1 MAHSWRDA
9 SRFVRVILVLQAAI
23 IVGLSVWMYNEYMS
37 NSYLRTYLASLLQG
51 AGSIVAVM
59 SLGGLIAIVLVGILL
74 KAGSVLGDIEHLSEK
89 VEDHADVTHAR
100 PDAWPMPVLKVVEP
114 EPADEISRL
123 HSSLRR
129 WNKRSK

>member
-1 MAHSWRDA
+1 
-9 SRFVRVILVLQAAI
+9 
-23 IVGLSVWMYNEYMS
+23 MYNEYMS

-89 VEDHADVTHAR
+89 VEDHADVTDAR
-100 PDAWPMPVLKVVEP
+100 PDDWPMPLLKVVEP

>member
-1 MAHSWRDA
+1 
-9 SRFVRVILVLQAAI
+9 VLQAAI

-37 NSYLRTYLASLLQG
+37 NSYLRTYLASLPQG

-89 VEDHADVTHAR
+89 VEDHADVHPRPSRCLAYACTQGGGAR
-100 PDAWPMPVLKVVEP
+100 A
-114 EPADEISRL
+114 SR
-123 HSSLRR
+123 
-129 WNKRSK
+129 